1 MDTGR
6 TQEQLRLKEYDKALA
21 HFKRAKAIIGT
32 EDKAIPSRI
41 YENQTKTEDT
51 KMRQYIKKHLLNKV

>member
-32 EDKAIPSRI
+32 EDKAIQA
-41 YENQTKTEDT
+41 EFMKTKQEQQ
-51 KMRQYIKKHLLNKV
+51 KIQR